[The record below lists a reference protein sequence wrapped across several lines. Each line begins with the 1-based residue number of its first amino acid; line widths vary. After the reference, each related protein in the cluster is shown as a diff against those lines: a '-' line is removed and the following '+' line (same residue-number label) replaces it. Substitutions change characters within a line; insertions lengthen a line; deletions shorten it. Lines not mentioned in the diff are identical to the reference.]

1 MNRILSITL
10 LCCML
15 ASISAIAQVNKP
27 TSPALQPATLNDET
41 KQAQTFNKKDNT
53 LNAPNS
59 QRVNN
64 QGAQEMKVLKEQST
78 STLVNTEE
86 QRRQQRIAD
95 ENRRLRLNYES
106 AIERFNNAK
115 RDLDKLLEKQK
126 IERQRLSEKQ
136 AKEAVN
142 GLTEEMTQRH
152 EAEIQKLDT
161 KHARQ
166 LMDAQSKLEKA
177 MREYEAASSLYEPHS
192 N

>member
-15 ASISAIAQVNKP
+15 ASMSAIAQVNKP

-78 STLVNTEE
+78 STRVNTEE

-177 MREYEAASSLYEPHS
+177 MREYETASSLYEPHS

>member
-64 QGAQEMKVLKEQST
+64 QGAQEMKVMKEQST
-78 STLVNTEE
+78 STRVNTEE

-177 MREYEAASSLYEPHS
+177 MREYETASSLYEPHS

>member
-1 MNRILSITL
+1 MNRILSIIL

-15 ASISAIAQVNKP
+15 ASMSAIAQVKKP
-27 TSPALQPATLNDET
+27 TSPAQQPATLNDET

-78 STLVNTEE
+78 STRVNTEE

-177 MREYEAASSLYEPHS
+177 MREYETASSLYEPHS

>member
-1 MNRILSITL
+1 
-10 LCCML
+10 ML
-15 ASISAIAQVNKP
+15 ASMSAIAQVKKP
-27 TSPALQPATLNDET
+27 TSPAQQPATLNDET

-78 STLVNTEE
+78 STRVNTEE

-177 MREYEAASSLYEPHS
+177 MREYETASSLYEPHS